1 MPMTGFFC
9 QDEYLAK
16 TAKLTDEEVGRLF
29 RALMDYHA
37 NGTVA
42 DLDGRESIAFD
53 FIREDIDKSEEAYA
67 NKCRQASENRR
78 KGLNHKTT
86 DDNDSQ
92 RPSTSVNG
100 TDHNNINKSNVN
112 KNNNKE
118 NKRFTPPTLQEVTDY
133 CQERGNSVNPERF
146 IDFYSSKGW
155 KVGNQPM
162 KDWKA
167 CVRTWEQREEKS
179 TKTVIAQNYDQR
191 DYTAVQDQIMQRQNE
206 RIMKRLQ
213 EVV

>member
-1 MPMTGFFC
+1 M
-9 QDEYLAK
+9 QYLK
-16 TAKLTDEEVGRLF
+16 IWMNFQEIIEPLSDEETGRLF
-29 RALMDYHA
+29 RMMLKYADTGEAPEAFPGNERFIWPAAKQIIDSAETKAEILRQ
-37 NGTVA
+37 NG
-42 DLDGRESIAFD
+42 LKGGRPKTKENQT
-53 FIREDIDKSEEAYA
+53 EA
-67 NKCRQASENRR
+67 NKS
-78 KGLNHKTT
+78 KTNQT
-86 DDNDSQ
+86 EANESLK
-92 RPSTSVNG
+92 V
-100 TDHNNINKSNVN
+100 KVNVN
-112 KNNNKE
+112 IKDKVNS

-146 IDFYSSKGW
+146 IDFYASKGW

-167 CVRTWEQREEKS
+167 CVRTWEQREAKS

-206 RIMKRLQ
+206 RLMKRLQ